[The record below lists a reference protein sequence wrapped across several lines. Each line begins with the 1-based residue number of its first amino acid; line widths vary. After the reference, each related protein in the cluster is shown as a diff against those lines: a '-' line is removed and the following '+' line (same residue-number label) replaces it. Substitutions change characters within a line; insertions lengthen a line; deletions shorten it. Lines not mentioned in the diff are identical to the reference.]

1 MKYFQIESAK
11 ELEPIEKTLDRHD
24 TGDEEWIFVS
34 KKSTEIELDGGKKC
48 KVKLGVWVENVQEC
62 APSVDTKDGDFTVFL
77 FLVPDVKTLG
87 EKTKKCVAAT
97 SGIKP
102 SEVDEYDCWQ
112 YGLEIPCGRDE
123 KLENITG
130 LDAPK
135 LQEVI
140 KFAGDVAATSI
151 LGLIGFTLDQPINRI
166 GENGWNRASEWVK

>member
-1 MKYFQIESAK
+1 MKYFQIESTK
-11 ELEPIEKTLDRHD
+11 ELEPIENTLDRHD

-34 KKSTEIELDGGKKC
+34 KKSTEIELDDGKTC

-62 APSVDTKDGDFTVFL
+62 APSVDTKDGDFKVFL

-87 EKTKKCVAAT
+87 EKTKKSVADT
-97 SGIKP
+97 SGIQP

-112 YGLEIPCGRDE
+112 YGLEIACGRDE

-130 LDAPK
+130 LDDPK

-140 KFAGDVAATSI
+140 QFAGDVAATSI

-166 GENGWNRASEWVK
+166 GDTGWTRASEWVK